1 MHFVRRQKIWP
12 WVLPFPSPH
21 MHPPRLQR
29 LCVSLGW
36 WKRNRGWNGGRQRR
50 KSTQRCACPFFM
62 FAGAS
67 QLMLC
72 LSFPIHE
79 FYLYLKTAEISQKI
93 SPILKCRIIRWLWL
107 IKLCLSVFSDF
118 FKEQILI
125 GVHIWVCQLS
135 PTHTFHIFPSFL
147 FNSALSIISYFSSP
161 SPQSTEEH
169 PHIQILVADW
179 FLESWWEATSSM
191 PGGGECN
198 LASLHNPLKLIH
210 RMSLFLKSTYYLTW
224 ADAIR

>member
-12 WVLPFPSPH
+12 WILPFPSPH

-79 FYLYLKTAEISQKI
+79 FYLDLKTAEISQKI

-125 GVHIWVCQLS
+125 GVHI
-135 PTHTFHIFPSFL
+135 
-147 FNSALSIISYFSSP
+147 
-161 SPQSTEEH
+161 
-169 PHIQILVADW
+169 
-179 FLESWWEATSSM
+179 
-191 PGGGECN
+191 
-198 LASLHNPLKLIH
+198 
-210 RMSLFLKSTYYLTW
+210 
-224 ADAIR
+224 